1 MKYCT
6 KVSRKVREGFNAKF
20 AKRLLILHK
29 KLTYCN
35 LDVIDYKEAWDLQ
48 KSIFDLRYQEKIDD
62 VFLLLEHPHT
72 YTLGKTADEK
82 NLLGN
87 EEYLNKNKISVYDI
101 DRGGDI
107 TYHGPGQIVGYPII
121 DLNNWGKDTH
131 KYLRALEEIII
142 RTCADY
148 GLAVIRVPK
157 FTGVWID
164 DRKIAA
170 IGIKVS
176 RWITMHGFALNV
188 NTDLSLYN
196 GIIPCGIMN
205 KEVTSLK
212 KELNTEI
219 DIQEVKSKI
228 LNHTIK
234 IFGYNDIETRSVE
247 NLLSKDVIS
256 IS

>member
-1 MKYCT
+1 L
-6 KVSRKVREGFNAKF
+6 N
-20 AKRLLILHK
+20 K

-35 LDVIDYKEAWDLQ
+35 LDTIDYNEAWDLQ
-48 KSIFDLRYQEKIDD
+48 KTIFELRYKQKIND
-62 VFLLLEHPHT
+62 VLLLLEHPNT

-82 NLLGN
+82 NLIGN
-87 EEYLNKNKISVYDI
+87 QEYLNKNKISVYDI

-121 DLNNWGKDTH
+121 DLNNWGKDTG

-148 GLAVIRVPK
+148 GLTVTRVPK
-157 FTGVWID
+157 FTGVWIE

-170 IGIKVS
+170 IGIKVT

-196 GIIPCGIMN
+196 GIIPCGITN

-212 KELNTEI
+212 KELNTEV
-219 DIQEVKSKI
+219 DLAEVKLKI
-228 LNHTIK
+228 LSHTK
-234 IFGYNDIETRSVE
+234 EIFGYNDVETRNVDT
-247 NLLSKDVIS
+247 LLVNDIVPESYINNS
-256 IS
+256 

>member
-1 MKYCT
+1 L
-6 KVSRKVREGFNAKF
+6 N
-20 AKRLLILHK
+20 K

-35 LDVIDYKEAWDLQ
+35 LGTVDYKEAWDLQ
-48 KSIFDLRYQEKIDD
+48 KNIFELRHQQKVDD
-62 VFLLLEHPHT
+62 VLFLLEHPHT

-82 NLLGN
+82 NLVGN
-87 EEYLNKNKISVYDI
+87 QEYLNRNKISVYDI

-121 DLNNWGKDTH
+121 DLNNWGKDTD
-131 KYLRALEEIII
+131 KYLRTLEEIII

-148 GLAVIRVPK
+148 RLAVKRVPK
-157 FTGVWID
+157 YTGVWIE

-170 IGIKVS
+170 IGIKVT

-196 GIIPCGIMN
+196 GIIPCGITN

-212 KELNTEI
+212 KELNTEFNL
-219 DIQEVKSKI
+219 QEVKSNI
-228 LNHTIK
+228 LNHAVE
-234 IFGYNDIETRSVE
+234 IFGYNDIETRQVE
-247 NLLSKDVIS
+247 DLLSKDVIS
-256 IS
+256 AS

>member
-1 MKYCT
+1 LY
-6 KVSRKVREGFNAKF
+6 
-20 AKRLLILHK
+20 K

-35 LDVIDYKEAWDLQ
+35 LDKVDYKEAWDLQ
-48 KSIFDLRYQEKIDD
+48 KTIFELRHQEKIDD

-72 YTLGKTADEK
+72 YTLGKSADEK
-82 NLLGN
+82 NLVGS
-87 EEYLNKNKISVYDI
+87 EEYLNKNEISVYDI

-142 RTCADY
+142 RTCSDY
-148 GLAVIRVPK
+148 GIAATRVPK
-157 FTGVWID
+157 YTGVWIE

-170 IGIKVS
+170 IGIKVT

-196 GIIPCGIMN
+196 GIIPCGITN

-212 KELNTEI
+212 KELNVEI
-219 DIQEVKSKI
+219 EIQEVKLKI
-228 LNHTIK
+228 LNHAVE
-234 IFGYNDIETRSVE
+234 IFDYNNIETRRVE
-247 NLLSKDVIS
+247 NLLSKDVVS
-256 IS
+256 TS

>member
-1 MKYCT
+1 M
-6 KVSRKVREGFNAKF
+6 N
-20 AKRLLILHK
+20 K

-35 LDVIDYKEAWDLQ
+35 LDTIDYKEAWDIQ
-48 KSIFDLRYQEKIDD
+48 KTIYELRYQQKIDD

-82 NLLGN
+82 NLVGN

-121 DLNNWGKDTH
+121 DLNSWGKDTD

-148 GLAVIRVPK
+148 GLPVTRVPK
-157 FTGVWID
+157 YTGVWIE

-170 IGIKVS
+170 IGIKVT

-196 GIIPCGIMN
+196 GIIPCGITN
-205 KEVTSLK
+205 KEVTSLQ
-212 KELNTEI
+212 KELDTKI

-228 LNHTIK
+228 LNHTVT
-234 IFGYNDIETRSVE
+234 IFGYNDIETQLVE

-256 IS
+256 TS

>member
-1 MKYCT
+1 MI
-6 KVSRKVREGFNAKF
+6 N
-20 AKRLLILHK
+20 K

-35 LDVIDYKEAWDLQ
+35 LDTIDYKEAWDLQ
-48 KSIFDLRYQEKIDD
+48 KSIFELRYQQKVDD

-72 YTLGKTADEK
+72 YTLGKTADKK
-82 NLLGN
+82 NLVGN
-87 EEYLNKNKISVYDI
+87 EEYLNKNNISVYDI

-121 DLNNWGKDTH
+121 DLNSWGKDTG

-148 GLAVIRVPK
+148 GLLVTRVPK
-157 FTGVWID
+157 YTGVWIE

-170 IGIKVS
+170 IGIKVT

-196 GIIPCGIMN
+196 GIIPCGITN
-205 KEVTSLK
+205 KEVTSLQ

-228 LNHTIK
+228 LNHTVT
-234 IFGYNDIETRSVE
+234 IFGYNDIETQLVK
-247 NLLSKDVIS
+247 NLLSNVVIS
-256 IS
+256 TS

>member
-1 MKYCT
+1 MI
-6 KVSRKVREGFNAKF
+6 N
-20 AKRLLILHK
+20 K

-35 LDVIDYKEAWDLQ
+35 LDTIDYKEAWDLQ
-48 KSIFDLRYQEKIDD
+48 KSIFELRYQQKVDD

-82 NLLGN
+82 NLVGN
-87 EEYLNKNKISVYDI
+87 EEYLNKNNISVYDI

-121 DLNNWGKDTH
+121 DLNSWGKDTG

-148 GLAVIRVPK
+148 GLPVTRVPK
-157 FTGVWID
+157 YTGVWIE

-170 IGIKVS
+170 IGIKVT

-196 GIIPCGIMN
+196 GIIPCGITN
-205 KEVTSLK
+205 KEVTSLQ

-228 LNHTIK
+228 LNHTVT
-234 IFGYNDIETRSVE
+234 IFGYNDIETQLVK
-247 NLLSKDVIS
+247 NLLSNDVIS
-256 IS
+256 TS

>member
-1 MKYCT
+1 L
-6 KVSRKVREGFNAKF
+6 N
-20 AKRLLILHK
+20 K

-35 LDVIDYKEAWDLQ
+35 LGTVDYKEAWDLQ
-48 KSIFDLRYQEKIDD
+48 KNIFELRHQQKVDD

-82 NLLGN
+82 NLVGN
-87 EEYLNKNKISVYDI
+87 QEYLNKNKISVYDI

-121 DLNNWGKDTH
+121 DLNNWGKDTD

-148 GLAVIRVPK
+148 RLAVKRVPK
-157 FTGVWID
+157 YTGVWIE

-170 IGIKVS
+170 IGIKVT

-196 GIIPCGIMN
+196 GIIPCGITN

-212 KELNTEI
+212 KELNTEFNL
-219 DIQEVKSKI
+219 QEVKSNI
-228 LNHTIK
+228 LNHAVE
-234 IFGYNDIETRSVE
+234 IFGYNDIETRQVE
-247 NLLSKDVIS
+247 DLLSKDVIS
-256 IS
+256 AS